1 MVRNW
6 RRCAA
11 RLSGY
16 KKTKHRI
23 DTLYQSVFQVWQR
36 NSVLI
41 QCTTFKAGDDRIST
55 LTEKQKEQFEA
66 YMSAQRE
73 VNVLT
78 EGKMRE
84 I

>member
-1 MVRNW
+1 M
-6 RRCAA
+6 
-11 RLSGY
+11 
-16 KKTKHRI
+16 I
-23 DTLYQSVFQVWQR
+23 WQR
-36 NSVLI
+36 NNVLI

>member
-1 MVRNW
+1 M
-6 RRCAA
+6 
-11 RLSGY
+11 
-16 KKTKHRI
+16 I
-23 DTLYQSVFQVWQR
+23 Q
-36 NSVLI
+36 I
-41 QCTTFKAGDDRIST
+41 QCTTFMAGDDRIST

>member
-1 MVRNW
+1 MQ
-6 RRCAA
+6 
-11 RLSGY
+11 SKKYPDGY
-16 KKTKHRI
+16 F
-23 DTLYQSVFQVWQR
+23 SFWQR

>member
-1 MVRNW
+1 MVHFHVCLRK
-6 RRCAA
+6 RGLDR
-11 RLSGY
+11 
-16 KKTKHRI
+16 KKVI
-23 DTLYQSVFQVWQR
+23 Q
-36 NSVLI
+36 I

>member
-1 MVRNW
+1 MFWGKLKDQELLFLVLW
-6 RRCAA
+6 
-11 RLSGY
+11 
-16 KKTKHRI
+16 K
-23 DTLYQSVFQVWQR
+23 R

-73 VNVLT
+73 VIDLAAKYPQSIVY
-78 EGKMRE
+78 

>member
-1 MVRNW
+1 MGSAFS
-6 RRCAA
+6 C
-11 RLSGY
+11 LF
-16 KKTKHRI
+16 KKTRI
-23 DTLYQSVFQVWQR
+23 GPKKGDTNTMHHFM
-36 NSVLI
+36 
-41 QCTTFKAGDDRIST
+41 AGDDRIST

>member
-1 MVRNW
+1 M
-6 RRCAA
+6 
-11 RLSGY
+11 
-16 KKTKHRI
+16 
-23 DTLYQSVFQVWQR
+23 
-36 NSVLI
+36 
-41 QCTTFKAGDDRIST
+41 AGDDHIST
-55 LTEKQKEQFEA
+55 LTEKQKEQFET

>member
-1 MVRNW
+1 M
-6 RRCAA
+6 
-11 RLSGY
+11 
-16 KKTKHRI
+16 I
-23 DTLYQSVFQVWQR
+23 WQR
-36 NSVLI
+36 NSFLI
-41 QCTTFKAGDDRIST
+41 QCITFKAGDDCIST

-66 YMSAQRE
+66 YISAQRE

>member
-1 MVRNW
+1 M
-6 RRCAA
+6 
-11 RLSGY
+11 
-16 KKTKHRI
+16 
-23 DTLYQSVFQVWQR
+23 
-36 NSVLI
+36 I

-66 YMSAQRE
+66 YMTAQRE

-78 EGKMRE
+78 DCETFIYAFRLGAKIMMDVLTEGKMKE

>member
-1 MVRNW
+1 MRGIKPSIFSINKT
-6 RRCAA
+6 
-11 RLSGY
+11 Y
-16 KKTKHRI
+16 KKRNTELTHK
-23 DTLYQSVFQVWQR
+23 YQTVFQVWQR

-66 YMSAQRE
+66 YMSAQCE